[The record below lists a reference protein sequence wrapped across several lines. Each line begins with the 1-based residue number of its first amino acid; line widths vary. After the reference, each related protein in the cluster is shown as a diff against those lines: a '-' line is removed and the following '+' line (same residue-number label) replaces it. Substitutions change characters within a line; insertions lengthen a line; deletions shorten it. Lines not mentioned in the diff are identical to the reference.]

1 MKIFIFIFLAL
12 FMSACANST
21 FVESSIRTN
30 NEGIFLQ
37 AHLNETFEILFQNPS
52 KIKSELEIKLANRLR
67 NLGLKQSNQNPTY
80 KIYLNLVDMKK
91 HSYAQRINTS
101 ARFFYDFDLLESQG
115 EWLVENY
122 YSMQLNIEVIKNGK
136 AQKTSLIA
144 RTAYL
149 ANKER
154 CQVSL
159 EDKILNQITSFFYF
173 KF

>member
-1 MKIFIFIFLAL
+1 
-12 FMSACANST
+12 MSACANSI
-21 FVESSIRTN
+21 FVESSIQTN

-37 AHLNETFEILFQNPS
+37 AHPNETFEILFQNPS
-52 KIKSELEIKLANRLR
+52 KIKSELEYKLANKLQ
-67 NLGLKQSNQNPTY
+67 NLGLTQSNQNPTY

-91 HSYAQRINTS
+91 HSYAQRISTS
-101 ARFFYDFDLLESQG
+101 ASFFYDLDPLESQG

-122 YSMQLNIEVIKNGK
+122 YSMQLNIEIVKNGK
-136 AQKTSLIA
+136 TQRTSLIV

-154 CQVSL
+154 CQASL
-159 EDKILNQITSFFYF
+159 EDKILNQIASFFYF

>member
-1 MKIFIFIFLAL
+1 
-12 FMSACANST
+12 MSACANST
-21 FVESSIRTN
+21 FVESSIQTN

-37 AHLNETFEILFQNPS
+37 AHPNETFEILFQNPS
-52 KIKSELEIKLANRLR
+52 KIKSELEYKLANKLQ

-91 HSYAQRINTS
+91 HSYAQRISTS
-101 ARFFYDFDLLESQG
+101 ARFFYDFDPLESQG

-122 YSMQLNIEVIKNGK
+122 YSMQLNIEIIKNGK
-136 AQKTSLIA
+136 TQRTSLIA

-149 ANKER
+149 SNKER
-154 CQVSL
+154 CQASL
-159 EDKILNQITSFFYF
+159 EDKILNQIASFFYF

>member
-1 MKIFIFIFLAL
+1 
-12 FMSACANST
+12 MSACANST

-91 HSYAQRINTS
+91 HSYA
-101 ARFFYDFDLLESQG
+101 
-115 EWLVENY
+115 
-122 YSMQLNIEVIKNGK
+122 
-136 AQKTSLIA
+136 
-144 RTAYL
+144 
-149 ANKER
+149 
-154 CQVSL
+154 
-159 EDKILNQITSFFYF
+159 
-173 KF
+173 